1 MLAASRGHSQIV
13 KLLVQIGRCKLDSA
27 DSDGNTLLHHCC
39 MVSQIENSASLAGEM
54 IEAVFK
60 SPKSKALDVSHQN
73 KEGKTALH
81 LAGARGFVSAT
92 ESLLGRGASVTVT
105 DNRALNPLLACAP
118 NDDVVICLG
127 MMLSVFL
134 SSNTMDSA
142 RDSLLSVGS
151 SNCGDVSRFSD
162 VSAVTS
168 NTRLSLSRVL
178 SNSSGK
184 PKRSGTANLTACQ
197 EESPQAKNGTSTV
210 GPDSRNGDSSH
221 EISAEHLHN
230 GTTNGDMNL
239 D

>member
-1 MLAASRGHSQIV
+1 MSS
-13 KLLVQIGRCKLDSA
+13 CSF
-27 DSDGNTLLHHCC
+27 C
-39 MVSQIENSASLAGEM
+39 
-54 IEAVFK
+54 
-60 SPKSKALDVSHQN
+60 
-73 KEGKTALH
+73 
-81 LAGARGFVSAT
+81 
-92 ESLLGRGASVTVT
+92 
-105 DNRALNPLLACAP
+105 
-118 NDDVVICLG
+118 
-127 MMLSVFL
+127 
-134 SSNTMDSA
+134 SNTMDSA
-142 RDSLLSVGS
+142 LSVGS

-197 EESPQAKNGTSTV
+197 EESPQAKNGTFTV
-210 GPDSRNGDSSH
+210 CSDSRNGDSSH